1 MRTFLLIFSCLFFL
15 CSSAQEEKKTLT
27 AAEFQKKL
35 NKDFRNP
42 DKSPLT
48 ARDRVK
54 FTSLEFFPIDSTFIV
69 EAEFVRTPFE
79 TPFEMPTTTER
90 KPVYLKYGELY
101 FRLKGKEYRL
111 NVYQNLELTKNSQY
125 KDYLFLPFTD
135 LTNGSSS
142 YSGGR
147 YVDMRIPKSNKVTL
161 DFNKTYNP
169 YCAYNGIYSCPIP
182 PADNHLDTMVE
193 AGVKDFKNKYY
204 STSY

>member
-1 MRTFLLIFSCLFFL
+1 MRILLLIISCLFFL
-15 CSSAQEEKKTLT
+15 SASAQQEKKELT

-48 ARDRVK
+48 VKDRQK
-54 FTSLEFFPIDSTFIV
+54 FTSLEFFPVDSTYIV

-79 TPFEMPTTTER
+79 TPFQMSTTTER
-90 KPVYLKYGELY
+90 KPAYLKYGELY
-101 FRLKGKEYRL
+101 FRLKGKEYKL
-111 NVYQNLELTKNSQY
+111 DLYQNLELTKNSQY

-147 YVDMRIPKSNKVTL
+147 YVDMRIPKTARIIL

-169 YCAYNGIYSCPIP
+169 YCAYNGKYSCPIP
-182 PADNHLDTMVE
+182 PANNHLDTTVE
-193 AGVKDFKNKYY
+193 AGVKDYIK
-204 STSY
+204 